1 MFFKK
6 SCKWKRILAGLFL
19 GIGLGMLLILIL
31 PPIAWL
37 CIISIALIITGIKK
51 ILER

>member
-6 SCKWKRILAGLFL
+6 CRKVIAGCILGAG
-19 GIGLGMLLILIL
+19 IGMLLILIL
-31 PPIAWL
+31 PPTAWL
-37 CIISIALIITGIKK
+37 CIISIGLIVTGIKK